1 MPAIDPRSVRLTD
14 GRTYKDASA
23 LRPHM
28 TAAGIYA
35 RESPYLDSAVQL
47 GVAGDRVISVSF
59 PEEAPTDA
67 DPEHP
72 LLDRLD
78 DYFGGAEDDF
88 DDVEV
93 GLTVPTNH
101 REVLEAVRNIPYG
114 EQVTVKRVLS
124 MVPGTDPEDG
134 DARETARAA
143 LAENPVP
150 LFVPDH
156 RVRDGPSGA
165 PPEVADRLRT
175 LES

>member
-1 MPAIDPRSVRLTD
+1 MP
-14 GRTYKDASA
+14 
-23 LRPHM
+23 
-28 TAAGIYA
+28 AAGIYA
-35 RESPYLDSAVQL
+35 RDSSYLDRAVQL

-59 PEEAPTDA
+59 PETAPTDA
-67 DPEHP
+67 DPDHP
-72 LLDRLD
+72 LLDRVD
-78 DYFGGAEDDF
+78 DYFDGAEDDF

-93 GLTVPTNH
+93 GLTMPTKH

-114 EQVTVKRVLS
+114 ERVTVKRVLS
-124 MVPGTDPEDG
+124 MVPDVDPEDS
-134 DARETARAA
+134 DARETARTA

-165 PPEVADRLRT
+165 PPEVVDRLRA

>member
-1 MPAIDPRSVRLTD
+1 
-14 GRTYKDASA
+14 
-23 LRPHM
+23 M

-35 RESPYLDSAVQL
+35 RDSAYLDRAVQL

-59 PEEAPTDA
+59 PGTAPADA
-67 DPEHP
+67 DPEHE

-78 DYFGGAEDDF
+78 DYFAGAEDDF

-101 REVLEAVRNIPYG
+101 RRVLEAVRNVPYG
-114 EQVTVKRVLS
+114 ERVTVKRVLS
-124 MVPGTDPEDG
+124 MVPDVDPEDS
-134 DARETARAA
+134 DARETAREA

-165 PPEVADRLRT
+165 PPEVVDRLRD
-175 LES
+175 LEA

>member
-1 MPAIDPRSVRLTD
+1 MA
-14 GRTYKDASA
+14 
-23 LRPHM
+23 
-28 TAAGIYA
+28 AAGIYA
-35 RESPYLDSAVQL
+35 RESSYLDKAVQL

-59 PEEAPTDA
+59 PESAPADA

-72 LLDRLD
+72 LLDRVEA
-78 DYFGGAEDDF
+78 YFEGSEDDF

-93 GLTVPTNH
+93 GLTVPTKH

-114 EQVTVKRVLS
+114 ERVTVKRVLS
-124 MVPGTDPEDG
+124 MVPDTDHEDS

-143 LAENPVP
+143 LASNPVP

-165 PPEVADRLRT
+165 PPGVADRLRA